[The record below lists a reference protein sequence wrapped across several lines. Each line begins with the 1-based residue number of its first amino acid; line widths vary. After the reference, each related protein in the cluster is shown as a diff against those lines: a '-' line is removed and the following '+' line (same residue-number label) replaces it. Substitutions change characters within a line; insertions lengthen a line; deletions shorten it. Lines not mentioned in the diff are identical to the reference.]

1 MTTNA
6 TINLIINIGLAL
18 LLLVVVCVAF
28 YFYILGK
35 VYKQGADAINDAEQD
50 DKEGKEKLE
59 LAVSR
64 IYDAIPA
71 VLRPIITRTVIT
83 GIVQMLFDKIEA
95 YARKQAK
102 KFTAKQTDK
111 PPEGDTLTD
120 APTDDEPKV

>member
-6 TINLIINIGLAL
+6 TVNLIINIGLAV

-35 VYKQGADAINDAEQD
+35 VYKEGAGAINDAEQD

-59 LAVSR
+59 FAVSR
-64 IYDAIPA
+64 IYEAIPA
-71 VLRPIITRTVIT
+71 VLRFIITRTVIT

-95 YARKQAK
+95 YARKQAQK
-102 KFTAKQTDK
+102 YAGKRTDD
-111 PPEGDTLTD
+111 PPNDENT
-120 APTDDEPKV
+120 PTDGENNN

>member
-35 VYKQGADAINDAEQD
+35 VYKEGADAINDAEQD
-50 DKEGKEKLE
+50 DKEGKEKLD

-71 VLRPIITRTVIT
+71 VLRPLFTRTVVT

-102 KFTAKQTDK
+102 KYAGKKADDPPAASASEDNKDK
-111 PPEGDTLTD
+111 IE
-120 APTDDEPKV
+120 K

>member
-1 MTTNA
+1 MTQNA
-6 TINLIINIGLAL
+6 TINIIINIGLAV

-35 VYKQGADAINDAEQD
+35 VYKEGAGAINDAEQN

-59 LAVSR
+59 FAVDR
-64 IYDAIPA
+64 IYEAIPA
-71 VLRPIITRTVIT
+71 AVRFLFTRTVIT

-102 KFTAKQTDK
+102 KYTEQRIIDH
-111 PPEGDTLTD
+111 PPDADD
-120 APTDDEPKV
+120 APKNTEIKE

>member
-1 MTTNA
+1 MTNNA
-6 TINLIINIGLAL
+6 TINIIINIGLAVL
-18 LLLVVVCVAF
+18 LLIIACIAF

-35 VYKQGADAINDAEQD
+35 VYKEGADAINDAEQD

-59 LAVSR
+59 IAVSR

-71 VLRPIITRTVIT
+71 VLRPLFTRTVIT

-102 KFTAKQTDK
+102 KYADK
-111 PPEGDTLTD
+111 KADDPPVESASADNKD
-120 APTDDEPKV
+120 KIEK